1 MIMILENAR
10 LSEKCANH
18 CLRVTRI
25 NVLRRNDIED
35 SGIHSVS
42 RHKNIDCIRPYC
54 MTMVTM
60 IATWRSIFQSIVH
73 SLIIACHRL
82 QACTSYA
89 ILACHKWMPPA
100 VPKHPLFTGSLD
112 MRQWALVTMTGGGLS
127 VPAMLVRQ
135 LATWRWLWLW
145 AAKVNI
151 KCLKASLL
159 GQYLRLVVPQCLTS
173 MESPIFLS
181 ERFAECVILIC
192 LSAVSIR
199 ILWYWTYADPFFHLL

>member
-1 MIMILENAR
+1 MIMISENAR
-10 LSEKCANH
+10 LSEKCTNH

-25 NVLRRNDIED
+25 NVLRRIDIED

-42 RHKNIDCIRPYC
+42 RHKTIDCMRPYC

-73 SLIIACHRL
+73 SFIIACHRL

-112 MRQWALVTMTGGGLS
+112 MRQWALVTMTGGGVVS
-127 VPAMLVRQ
+127 PSH
-135 LATWRWLWLW
+135 
-145 AAKVNI
+145 
-151 KCLKASLL
+151 ASETA
-159 GQYLRLVVPQCLTS
+159 GNKTLVVVVSSQGEHKMLKS
-173 MESPIFLS
+173 IFTGAVF
-181 ERFAECVILIC
+181 EIG
-192 LSAVSIR
+192 SAPVFDFNGKSNLFEWTFCRMCDFNLFVSSI
-199 ILWYWTYADPFFHLL
+199 D